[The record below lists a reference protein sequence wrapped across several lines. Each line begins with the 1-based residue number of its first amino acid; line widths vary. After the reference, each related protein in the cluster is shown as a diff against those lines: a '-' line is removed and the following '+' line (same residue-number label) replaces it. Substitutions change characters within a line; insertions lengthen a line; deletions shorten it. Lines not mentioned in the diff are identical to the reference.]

1 MEADAA
7 NAVHQFGAD
16 SGLTTLIAEWAWIA
30 IVAFVLLL
38 FKGAIENAVEGLQ
51 VFMGNDYNED
61 DIVVVDGRPGR
72 IVRVGFS
79 KTVFYLYSFRD
90 GKITGGTKL
99 AVENGALAS
108 MRIERPLPKLDPQDF
123 YKTDEGPNGHNK
135 KKDNPQKPPTQPK
148 G

>member
-16 SGLTTLIAEWAWIA
+16 SGLTTLIAEWAWSA

-72 IVRVGFS
+72 IVRVGLS

-123 YKTDEGPNGHNK
+123 YKTDEGPNGHSK

>member
-1 MEADAA
+1 MDADAA
-7 NAVHQFGAD
+7 NAVHQFGAE

-72 IVRVGFS
+72 IVRVGLG

-123 YKTDEGPNGHNK
+123 YKTNEGPNGK
-135 KKDNPQKPPTQPK
+135 KKDDPQKPPTQPK